1 MPKAKEPSD
10 EEGIQVFVRVRPP
23 IWNEVHE
30 QNAVHTSGET
40 TIAVRHDKFDVQC
53 AYTKVFD
60 EVTDQTRVFKSV
72 RPLLASVLSGYNGC
86 IFAYGQT
93 SAGKSHTMLGPNG
106 GIQSMKT
113 MSKEQWGVI
122 PRAAEYLFGEL
133 YKSADEGR
141 IPYDGVSALADIS
154 FFLHTINYLILPL
167 ILPFIRTPP

>member
-1 MPKAKEPSD
+1 M
-10 EEGIQVFVRVRPP
+10 
-23 IWNEVHE
+23 
-30 QNAVHTSGET
+30 
-40 TIAVRHDKFDVQC
+40 
-53 AYTKVFD
+53 
-60 EVTDQTRVFKSV
+60 TDQTRVFKSV

>member
-1 MPKAKEPSD
+1 MPKPKESSD

-30 QNAVHTSGET
+30 QNAVHTSGDT

-53 AYTKVFD
+53 SYSKVFD

-72 RPLLASVLSGYNGC
+72 RPLLASVLSGFNGC

-113 MSKEQWGVI
+113 MNKEHWGVI

-133 YKSADEGR
+133 YKAADEGSDNANGR
-141 IPYDGVSALADIS
+141 LTHLLAL
-154 FFLHTINYLILPL
+154 T
-167 ILPFIRTPP
+167 